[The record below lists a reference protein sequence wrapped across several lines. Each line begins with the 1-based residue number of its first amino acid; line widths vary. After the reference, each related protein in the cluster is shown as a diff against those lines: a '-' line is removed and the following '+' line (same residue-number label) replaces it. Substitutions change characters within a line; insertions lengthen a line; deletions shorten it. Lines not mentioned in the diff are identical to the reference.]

1 MRVVSVDVIPL
12 TLPFRLSF
20 GHSLASRSHSTNVFV
35 RVRLADGSEGFGEGV
50 PRDYVTGESTDDA
63 IDRIRRVFAPVLM
76 ATELAPLP
84 GLLKQLEQLTNCFE
98 LGSKRWGAS
107 WCALELAILDAVARS
122 QQRSLADL
130 LGPCRRESIRYG
142 AVVPFSGKKALKALL
157 YFYKLYGFQ
166 TVKLKVGDDIESD
179 AARLA
184 LARKILGAG
193 VTLRVDANCGWTV
206 ETAKRAADRFSAFG
220 ISSYEQPLAADDLSG
235 MARLTA
241 ALQAQVVADESLCTL
256 DDARRLVATKAC
268 SGFNIRISK
277 VGGLLAA
284 RRMAQLARAAGIKC
298 HLGAQVGES
307 GILSAAGRL
316 FACLEEPFENY
327 EGSANLL
334 LLKQDLTRENL
345 TAGWGGHGRLLRRP
359 GLGVT
364 VVPERFSKSQWIEA
378 SGGVEA
384 PKQVSADS
392 KQAAHP

>member
-1 MRVVSVDVIPL
+1 MKVVSVDVIPL

-20 GHSLASRSHSTNVFV
+20 GHSLASRSQSTNVFV

-50 PRDYVTGESTDDA
+50 PRDYVTGECIDDA
-63 IDRIRRVFAPVLM
+63 IDRIRKVFGPVFM
-76 ATELAPLP
+76 ATELVPLP
-84 GLLKQLEQLTNCFE
+84 GLLDQLQQFTDFFGLA
-98 LGSKRWGAS
+98 SKRWGAS
-107 WCALELAILDAVARS
+107 WCALELAVLDAVARS
-122 QQRSLADL
+122 QQSSLADL
-130 LGPCRRESIRYG
+130 LGPCRRESVRYG
-142 AVVPFSGKKALKALL
+142 GVVPFSGKKALKALL
-157 YFYKLYGFQ
+157 YFYKLYGFK
-166 TVKLKVGDDIESD
+166 TVKLKVGDDIETD

-184 LARKILGAG
+184 LARKVLGAG

-206 ETAKRAADRFSAFG
+206 ETAKRAADRFCPYG

-241 ALQAQVVADESLCTL
+241 ALPAQVVADESLCTL
-256 DDARRLVATKAC
+256 DDARRLIDTRAC
-268 SGFNIRISK
+268 SGFNIRVSK

-284 RRMAQLARAAGIKC
+284 QKMARLAQAAGIKC

-345 TAGWGGHGRLLRRP
+345 TAGWGGHGSLSRRP

-364 VVPERFSKSQWIEA
+364 VVPDRFSKAQWIEA
-378 SGGVEA
+378 SGSVEA
-384 PKQVSADS
+384 PKLVSVDS
-392 KQAAHP
+392 KEAAHP